1 MNLGPPSFAEG
12 GPVSIWGAY
21 DTPMSAHDKSGENLT
36 YASYLALDELLT
48 LQKPRSDE
56 HDELLFI
63 TIHQT
68 YELWFKQIMHEVR
81 GAMSALQSD
90 ESARAAHRL
99 SRVRHILKI
108 AVAQVDILE
117 TLTPLEF
124 AAFRSRLATS
134 SGFESAQFREL
145 EALLGVRNPRLADLL
160 PDAAAREHVHATM
173 RSPSLWDA
181 MLHWLSGRGFQI
193 PQDILDRDPY
203 QPYEES
209 TAVQEVLLEIYRARG
224 EVASLL
230 EQLVDIDEGV
240 QEWRYR
246 HVKMVERTIGR
257 KSGTGGSTGVEYLA
271 ASLRRSLFPDLWA
284 IRDRL

>member
-1 MNLGPPSFAEG
+1 MHSEQGP
-12 GPVSIWGAY
+12 
-21 DTPMSAHDKSGENLT
+21 DTEEQVT
-36 YASYLALDELLT
+36 YASYLALDEMLA
-48 LQKPRSDE
+48 LQRPRSDE

-68 YELWFKQIMHEVR
+68 YELWFKQVLHEVR
-81 GAMSALQSD
+81 GAMASLAVN
-90 ESARAAHRL
+90 ETWRASHRL

-160 PDAAAREHVHATM
+160 PDAAARAVVHDTM
-173 RSPSLWDA
+173 KSPSLWDA
-181 MLHWLSGRGFQI
+181 VLRWLAERGREI
-193 PQDILDRDPY
+193 PAHLLRRDVSAA
-203 QPYEES
+203 YEGD
-209 TAVQEVLLEIYRARG
+209 AALQEALLTIYRDG
-224 EVASLL
+224 GDEASLL
-230 EQLVDIDEGV
+230 EQLVDIDEGL

-284 IRDRL
+284 IRDRM

>member
-1 MNLGPPSFAEG
+1 MGPLREG
-12 GPVSIWGAY
+12 GGPTIFRGAY
-21 DTPMSAHDKSGENLT
+21 DTTMGRESKGEHDQGLT
-36 YASYLALDELLT
+36 YAGYLALDELLA
-48 LQKPRSDE
+48 LQRPRSDE

-68 YELWFKQIMHEVR
+68 YELWFKQILHEIR
-81 GAMSALQSD
+81 GAIVALGSN
-90 ESARAAHRL
+90 ESSRASHRL

-145 EALLGVRNPRLADLL
+145 EALFGLRNPRLADLL
-160 PDAAAREHVHATM
+160 PDAAAREVVHATM
-173 RSPSLWDA
+173 REPSLWDA
-181 MLHWLSGRGFQI
+181 TIRWLAARGHAV
-193 PQDILDRDPY
+193 PRDLLERDVT
-203 QPYEES
+203 QPTEES
-209 TAVQEVLLEIYRARG
+209 PALQEVLLEIYRGGG
-224 EVASLL
+224 ETANLL

-284 IRDRL
+284 IRDRM

>member
-1 MNLGPPSFAEG
+1 MHGE
-12 GPVSIWGAY
+12 AY
-21 DTPMSAHDKSGENLT
+21 DKGMSTEEKRDDGSELT
-36 YASYLALDELLT
+36 YASYLALDALLA
-48 LQKPRSDE
+48 LQKPRSNE

-90 ESARAAHRL
+90 DPSRAAHRL

-145 EALLGVRNPRLADLL
+145 EALFGIRNPRLADLL
-160 PDAAAREHVHATM
+160 PDPAARDLVHATLQ
-173 RSPSLWDA
+173 SPSLWDVT
-181 MLHWLSGRGFQI
+181 LRWLATRGFHI
-193 PQDILDRDPY
+193 PKEILHRDVSLS
-203 QPYEES
+203 YEES
-209 TAVQEVLLEIYRARG
+209 GAVQEVLLEIYRSRG

-284 IRDRL
+284 IRDRM

>member
-1 MNLGPPSFAEG
+1 MSNERVPGDTEG
-12 GPVSIWGAY
+12 
-21 DTPMSAHDKSGENLT
+21 LT
-36 YASYLALDELLT
+36 YASYLALDELLG
-48 LQKPRSDE
+48 LQRPRSDE

-68 YELWFKQIMHEVR
+68 YELWFKQILHEVR
-81 GAMSALQSD
+81 GAMSALAAN
-90 ESARAAHRL
+90 ESWRASHRL

-134 SGFESAQFREL
+134 SGFESAQFREI
-145 EALLGVRNPRLADLL
+145 EALFGIRNARLADLL
-160 PDAAAREHVHATM
+160 PDEQAREVVRATLQA
-173 RSPSLWDA
+173 PSLWDA
-181 MLHWLSGRGFQI
+181 TIHWLAVRGSAV
-193 PQDILDRDPY
+193 PSRLLARDVSE
-203 QPYEES
+203 PYEEDEEL
-209 TAVQEVLLEIYRARG
+209 QEVLLEVYRAGG
-224 EVASLL
+224 EAASIL

-257 KSGTGGSTGVEYLA
+257 KSGTGGSTGVEYLT

-284 IRDRL
+284 IRDRM

>member
-1 MNLGPPSFAEG
+1 MKNDGK
-12 GPVSIWGAY
+12 
-21 DTPMSAHDKSGENLT
+21 DSAAADLT
-36 YASYLALDELLT
+36 YAGYLALDELLA
-48 LQKPRSDE
+48 LQRPRSDE

-81 GAMSALQSD
+81 GAMRALKGD
-90 ESARAAHRL
+90 EISRAAHRL

-145 EALLGVRNPRLADLL
+145 EALLGVRNPRLAELL
-160 PDAAAREHVHATM
+160 PDPASRDLVHATM
-173 RSPSLWDA
+173 RAPSLWDA
-181 MLHWLSGRGFQI
+181 ILQWLAARDYAI
-193 PQDILDRDPY
+193 PAEVLSRDVTR
-203 QPYEES
+203 PYEES
-209 TAVQEVLLEIYRARG
+209 GVVQEILLGIYREGG
-224 EVASLL
+224 EVANLL

-271 ASLRRSLFPDLWA
+271 TSLRRSLFPDLWA
-284 IRDRL
+284 IRDRM

>member
-1 MNLGPPSFAEG
+1 MSNERDS
-12 GPVSIWGAY
+12 S
-21 DTPMSAHDKSGENLT
+21 DTKGLT
-36 YASYLALDELLT
+36 YASYLALDELLG
-48 LQKPRSDE
+48 LQRPRSDE

-68 YELWFKQIMHEVR
+68 YELWFKQILHEVR
-81 GAMSALQSD
+81 GAMSALAAN
-90 ESARAAHRL
+90 ESWRASHRL

-134 SGFESAQFREL
+134 SGFESAQFREI
-145 EALLGVRNPRLADLL
+145 EALFGIRNARLADLL
-160 PDAAAREHVHATM
+160 PDEKAREVVRATLQA
-173 RSPSLWDA
+173 PSLWDA
-181 MLHWLSGRGFQI
+181 TIHWLAARGCAV
-193 PQDILDRDPY
+193 PSRLLTRDVSES
-203 QPYEES
+203 YEGDEEL
-209 TAVQEVLLEIYRARG
+209 QEVLLEIYRAGG
-224 EVASLL
+224 EAASIL
-230 EQLVDIDEGV
+230 EQLVDIDEGI

-284 IRDRL
+284 IRDRM